1 MLILVTGS
9 TGMLG
14 QEMMEEGKGRGH
26 AIVGWTRREMDLEK
40 PEEGIRKLAALK
52 PGAVI
57 HCAAETNV
65 DRCERD
71 PELAMRV
78 NGETPGKLAAVAR
91 AAGAQFIFISTSG
104 IFGGSCRG
112 PHREED
118 APEPETAYAKAKMA
132 GERAVTQSHPGA
144 LILRAGWLFGGSLDF
159 KKNFVGSR
167 LREAQTSQEIISAKD
182 KIGSPTWTKDFGEAA
197 VNLLEQGQVG
207 VVHLANS
214 GQASRFEYVSEI
226 MKISGSPNKIR
237 AVDSRHFPRAAPVP
251 DDERLAST
259 RIPPLRDWRE
269 ALREYLQSQL

>member
-1 MLILVTGS
+1 
-9 TGMLG
+9 MLG

-26 AIVGWTRREMDLEK
+26 AMVGWTRKELDLEK

-91 AAGAQFIFISTSG
+91 EAGAQFVLISTSG
-104 IFGGSCRG
+104 IFGGSCRE

-144 LILRAGWLFGGSLDF
+144 LILRAGWLFGGSLEF

-167 LREAQTSQEIISAKD
+167 LREA
-182 KIGSPTWTKDFGEAA
+182 
-197 VNLLEQGQVG
+197 
-207 VVHLANS
+207 
-214 GQASRFEYVSEI
+214 
-226 MKISGSPNKIR
+226 
-237 AVDSRHFPRAAPVP
+237 
-251 DDERLAST
+251 
-259 RIPPLRDWRE
+259 
-269 ALREYLQSQL
+269 